1 VAGYLTQAR
10 TLVGSSAMAAGRP
23 PSSGGVRLYGRTTN
37 SPPRSGSICPRLSA
51 RTAWCGFELLAR
63 PPSEAMKRLEHTFES
78 TGSDRNSVLAAV
90 GLDPAPF
97 LYDQH
102 WALLSVAFVNAW
114 AIVPFNTLVFRAAVL
129 NIPGEL
135 FEAAQLD
142 GATRWQE
149 IKHVILPTL
158 RPTTVVLAVLTIVY
172 GFRSFDFIYVMTQGG
187 PGSATETLPFAS
199 YKQAFVGYDFGQGS
213 ATAIVAVL
221 LVLVLAVIYSRSVL
235 KEEQQ

>member
-1 VAGYLTQAR
+1 VVTVIGL
-10 TLVGSSAMAAGRP
+10 LVGIAAAIALRGTSMFPAFVLALMVFVWALPPVVNGSVWKFLMANNG
-23 PSSGGVRLYGRTTN
+23 L
-37 SPPRSGSICPRLSA
+37 I
-51 RTAWCGFELLAR
+51 
-63 PPSEAMKRLEHTFES
+63 
-78 TGSDRNSVLAAV
+78 NSVLAAV